1 MINMIFILLRNY
13 EKISSNIL
21 FLQKKKREYF
31 KKYYSSHKCYKLMY
45 YYHLKHNKKA
55 IKKFILYC

>member
-1 MINMIFILLRNY
+1 MINMNYILLRNY
-13 EKISSNIL
+13 EK
-21 FLQKKKREYF
+21 KKLKYLIFTKEKYEYF
-31 KKYYSSHKCYKLMY
+31 KKYYSPRKCYKLMY